1 MGLSWQPPHVQCGA
15 LISAPTLHCVS
26 LHKYCTPPT
35 AGHGVELP
43 YVFHTAPLDGFHYT
57 PDELVLSDTL
67 INYWTNF
74 ARYGNPNGKGD
85 HDARG
90 IGKLHPQV
98 GGELQCKCAWGK
110 EHWQYDNSCWLEIEN
125 FASQGRQGADADCHT
140 SYNISPQYRVFST
153 GISNYMA

>member
-1 MGLSWQPPHVQCGA
+1 MRTLKSVCWCVCACLFFICAKLWHQSMFASSVC
-15 LISAPTLHCVS
+15 LSAP
-26 LHKYCTPPT
+26 
-35 AGHGVELP
+35 GHAVELP
-43 YVFHTAPLDGFHYT
+43 YVFHTATLGGFHYT

-98 GGELQCKCAWGK
+98 GWGAAVQVCMGQRTLYIAVGCVRNVHK
-110 EHWQYDNSCWLEIEN
+110 MVANLHLNS
-125 FASQGRQGADADCHT
+125 
-140 SYNISPQYRVFST
+140 
-153 GISNYMA
+153 